1 VSAAIR
7 ERREAV
13 HSALQPYLAPETLE
27 VAVDYWEQHFAR
39 GAGGTLHRFVTE
51 VCRQAGLSE
60 QRAEMLV
67 ALNAAM
73 NRTRPPETENDRG
86 ASSEPLAD
94 EQQLRAFEALVDR
107 ILGGIDPLS
116 SKQLRTDLVVTL
128 RGNRF
133 PSTFLTRLRGWV
145 LHRQALRPVEV
156 PIAALRATVNQLYVL
171 MAERIGPV
179 ASDQALH
186 RTIHELREQRGDL
199 AGHLADLL

>member
-1 VSAAIR
+1 MSGAIR

-13 HSALQPYLAPETLE
+13 HSALQPYLTPETLDA
-27 VAVDYWEQHFAR
+27 AVDYWEQHFAH
-39 GAGGTLHRFVTE
+39 AVGGTLHRFVTE
-51 VCRQAGLSE
+51 VCRQAGLAE

-67 ALNAAM
+67 ALNAAI
-73 NRTRPPETENDRG
+73 NRTRPPATANETG

-94 EQQLRAFEALVDR
+94 EQQLRAFEVLFDR
-107 ILGGIDPLS
+107 ILAGIDPLNS
-116 SKQLRTDLVVTL
+116 EQLRTDLVVTL
-128 RGNRF
+128 RGDRF

-145 LHRQALRPVEV
+145 LHRQALRPVVV
-156 PIAALRATVNQLYVL
+156 PIAALGATVNQLYVL

-186 RTIHELREQRGDL
+186 RAIHDLREQHGEL